1 MTTEF
6 EWNEQQELILKKWA
20 EIASCYQ
27 WMHDRAYRVYR
38 EKNIRFALPVIII
51 STVTGTAN
59 FAQQSF
65 PEEWKH
71 YFIMGIGTLNLLAG
85 LITTISQ
92 FLRINELQEGY
103 RVAEVGFSKLSR
115 NIEVILDLPIKYR
128 NVHGDSFLESC
139 KQEYDRLI
147 EQSPI
152 IPKNIV
158 LVFNK
163 KFKKKKFAK
172 PNLISISEIS
182 IFHEEPN
189 TEVKLTDEEKEHHHT
204 MRKLKALHEQMSTIT
219 NIKQKQQESIENDI
233 ENNNIEI
240 EMVEQNLL
248 SPSTTE
254 KSTKDDDTGDDTAI
268 DEDTAEE
275 STSGDDT
282 GSDKDIV

>member
-1 MTTEF
+1 MSNTEY

-38 EKNIRFALPVIII
+38 EKNIRFALPVIVI

-65 PEEWKH
+65 PEAWKH

-158 LVFNK
+158 MIFNK

-172 PNLISISEIS
+172 PNLISISEVT
-182 IFHEEPN
+182 IFHEEPI
-189 TEVKLTDEEKEHHHT
+189 TEVKVSDEEQEHDHT
-204 MRKLKALHEQMSTIT
+204 MKKLKALHEQMSTIT
-219 NIKQKQQESIENDI
+219 NIKQAEQQLLEDNAGGNIEDSI

-240 EMVEQNLL
+240 EMVKQELTPKSSQE
-248 SPSTTE
+248 STEEEGKSTTSGSGE
-254 KSTKDDDTGDDTAI
+254 ETGDDT
-268 DEDTAEE
+268 DM
-275 STSGDDT
+275 
-282 GSDKDIV
+282 V

>member
-1 MTTEF
+1 MTNTNF
-6 EWNEQQELILKKWA
+6 EWNGQQELILKKWA

-27 WMHDRAYRVYR
+27 WMHDRAYRIYR
-38 EKNIRFALPVIII
+38 EKNIRFALPVIVI

-85 LITTISQ
+85 LITTIAQ

-103 RVAEVGFSKLSR
+103 RVAEAGFSKLSR

-128 NVHGDSFLESC
+128 NIHGDSFLDSC

-158 LVFNK
+158 LTFNK
-163 KFKKKKFAK
+163 KFKKKKFSK
-172 PNLISISEIS
+172 PNLISISEIT
-182 IFHEEPN
+182 IFHEEPDK
-189 TEVKLTDEEKEHHHT
+189 EVKISDEEQEHHHT

-219 NIKQKQQESIENDI
+219 NIKQAEQQLLEGNAGGNIEDSI

-240 EMVEQNLL
+240 EMVKQELTPKSSQE
-248 SPSTTE
+248 STEEEGKSTTSGSGE
-254 KSTKDDDTGDDTAI
+254 DDTGDD
-268 DEDTAEE
+268 
-275 STSGDDT
+275 
-282 GSDKDIV
+282 SDMV

>member
-1 MTTEF
+1 MTNSDF
-6 EWNEQQELILKKWA
+6 EWNEQQEIILKKWA

-27 WMHDRAYRVYR
+27 WMHDRAYRIYR
-38 EKNIRFALPVIII
+38 EKNIRFALPVIVI

-65 PEEWKH
+65 PEKWKH
-71 YFIMGIGTLNLLAG
+71 YFIMSIGAMNLLAG

-115 NIEVILDLPIKYR
+115 NIEVILDLPTKYR
-128 NVHGDSFLESC
+128 NVHGDSFLDSC

-158 LVFNK
+158 LSFNK
-163 KFKKKKFAK
+163 KFKKTKFAK
-172 PNLISISEIS
+172 PNLISISEVT
-182 IFHEEPN
+182 IFHEEPV
-189 TEVKLTDEEKEHHHT
+189 TEVKISDEEQEHHHT

-219 NIKQKQQESIENDI
+219 NIKQAEQQLIEGNLEGNI

-240 EMVEQNLL
+240 EMVRQDLIT
-248 SPSTTE
+248 P
-254 KSTKDDDTGDDTAI
+254 KSS
-268 DEDTAEE
+268 EE
-275 STSGDDT
+275 STEDEGKSTTSGSGEDTGNDNSDDSGDM
-282 GSDKDIV
+282 V

>member
-1 MTTEF
+1 MTITEF
-6 EWNEQQELILKKWA
+6 EWNEQQEIILKKWA

-27 WMHDRAYRVYR
+27 WMHDRAYRIYR
-38 EKNIRFALPVIII
+38 EKNIRFALPVIVI

-65 PEEWKH
+65 PEKWKH

-103 RVAEVGFSKLSR
+103 RVAETGFSKLSR
-115 NIEVILDLPIKYR
+115 NIEVVLDLPIKYR
-128 NVHGDSFLESC
+128 NVNGDSFLDSC

-152 IPKNIV
+152 IPKDIV
-158 LVFNK
+158 RIFNK

-172 PNLISISEIS
+172 PNLISISEIV
-182 IFHEEPN
+182 IFHEEP
-189 TEVKLTDEEKEHHHT
+189 TKEVKVSDEEQEHHHT
-204 MRKLKALHEQMSTIT
+204 MRKLQALHEQMSTIT
-219 NIKQKQQESIENDI
+219 NIKQAEQQLI

-240 EMVEQNLL
+240 EMVKQDLITTNPSEELL
-248 SPSTTE
+248 EDKSTTSGSGE
-254 KSTKDDDTGDDTAI
+254 DTGDDTGN
-268 DEDTAEE
+268 
-275 STSGDDT
+275 S
-282 GSDKDIV
+282 SDKDIV